1 MNTLNIAVHSL
12 IPGYTNR
19 IYNIMR
25 ILNKE
30 KVIMFYTTRMFSKN
44 NWAIR

>member
-30 KVIMFYTTRMFSKN
+30 KVIMFLYNENVFQK
-44 NWAIR
+44 